1 MQISPII
8 FRIFYCLVPCSQN
21 NRKKNQQQQKNI
33 GIDFIGK
40 NISQEIACHIF
51 LYRFDCENID
61 VEMNVFR
68 I

>member
-21 NRKKNQQQQKNI
+21 NRKKSAAAKKKKYWNRFYRQ
-33 GIDFIGK
+33 

-51 LYRFDCENID
+51 YIGLI
-61 VEMNVFR
+61 VK